1 MFRRLLV
8 ALDGSSH
15 ARAALAQAIELAQHA
30 NATMTVV
37 TVVPDTGNWV
47 SAGYD
52 MPVNADLL
60 RRENEIAYEHV
71 LDAAL
76 DAVPDDV
83 PFTRVLKSGD
93 PGPAI
98 VSEAHVGNHDLIV
111 MGSRGQG
118 ELRSLLLGSVS
129 HHVLHASPVSVLVVH
144 AAGARASPA

>member
-1 MFRRLLV
+1 MFRRILV

-15 ARAALAQAIELAQHA
+15 ARAALVEAVDLAQHA
-30 NATMTVV
+30 NAVMTVM
-37 TVVPDTGNWV
+37 TVVPDTSSWV

-60 RRENEIAYEHV
+60 RRENASVYERV

-93 PGPAI
+93 AGPAI
-98 VSEAHVGNHDLIV
+98 VSEARVGDHDLIV

-144 AAGARASPA
+144 ATGASA